1 MNKILLSLVKKHK
14 TRTAITLF
22 VIIFASL
29 LNGISLTLLSPVLK
43 VLFQST
49 SKVVSPGNESSGI
62 WRLLLWWFTGV
73 SPMVAVFRLAIAI
86 TGLYLLK
93 TLFDFLQ
100 RLLVT
105 ILQEKIVRDL
115 RNRLYRHVIRLPLS
129 TIRSHSTGE
138 WTARFLS
145 DADQLKEAITNGIF
159 VIAREGLNAAAY
171 LTVAIIASWQ
181 LSLFALVVVPLF
193 SFLIIQVGKHI
204 QKRSARVQSRVAKLG
219 KHLAE
224 SIDGIKVVKGFAME
238 PKEEEKFKR
247 LTQSHYRSVI
257 RRAYLSTLGP
267 PLTEFLS
274 AIAAA
279 LILLFGSHLIFVTHA
294 LSPDRFFVF
303 LASALSMMAP
313 FKRIS
318 QGNAILQQ
326 GLGAGS
332 RIFNILE
339 LEKLEKKG
347 TLLFKGLRESIVF
360 ENVHF
365 GYRDGIPAVSGI
377 SFEIKKGEKVA
388 LIGPSGSGKTTVVD
402 LLMGFYTPSS
412 GKILIDGVDLN
423 EFDLESYRKSLAFV
437 PQDIVLFSG
446 TIYDNIAYA
455 NPDASHTEVEKAARL
470 ARVTD
475 FASTLPYGLN
485 TDLGESANNLS
496 GGEKQRVALAR
507 AILRNPEIIILDEA
521 TSSLDPETENLVQ
534 DFLWKTLA
542 SRTAIIIAHKL
553 NTIVNADKIILMNKG
568 KIAAIGKHDE
578 LIKKSNLYRNLYRA
592 QFREGIGTT
601 VNQ

>member
-1 MNKILLSLVKKHK
+1 MKGILFSLIKQHK
-14 TRTAITLF
+14 SLTVCTLI
-22 VIIFASL
+22 VIFFASL
-29 LNGISLTLLSPVLK
+29 LNGVSLTLLSPVLK

-49 SKVVSPGNESSGI
+49 SSVVSPVNETSGI
-62 WRLLLWWFTGV
+62 WKIILWWFTGV
-73 SPMVAVFRLAIAI
+73 TPMVAVIRLAIALTI
-86 TGLYLLK
+86 LYLLK

-105 ILQEKIVRDL
+105 ILQETVVRDL
-115 RNRLYRHVIRLPLS
+115 RNRLYSHVIRLPLL
-129 TIRSHSTGE
+129 TLRSRSTGE

-159 VIAREGLNAAAY
+159 VIAREGLNATAY
-171 LTVAIIASWQ
+171 LTVAIVASWQ

-193 SFLIIQVGKHI
+193 SFLIVQVGKHI
-204 QKRSARVQSRVAKLG
+204 QRRSTRVQSRIARLG
-219 KHLAE
+219 KHLSE
-224 SIDGIKVVKGFAME
+224 SIDGIKIVKGFAME
-238 PKEEEKFKR
+238 PKEEERFR
-247 LTQSHYRSVI
+247 QLTQSHYRSVI

-279 LILLFGSHLIFVTHA
+279 LILLFGSHLIFVSHS

-332 RIFNILE
+332 RIFQIL
-339 LEKLEKKG
+339 KLEKVESKG
-347 TLLFKGLRESIVF
+347 RLPFKGISQSIVF

-365 GYRDGIPAVSGI
+365 GYRNGVPAVSDL
-377 SFEIKKGEKVA
+377 SFVIRKGEKVA
-388 LIGPSGSGKTTVVD
+388 LVGPSGSGKTTVVD

-412 GKILIDGVDLN
+412 GKILIDDIDLR
-423 EFDLESYRKSLAFV
+423 EYDLESYRKHIAFV
-437 PQDIVLFSG
+437 PQEVILFSG
-446 TIYDNIAYA
+446 TIYENIAYA
-455 NPDASHTEVEKAARL
+455 NPTASVADVEEAARL

-475 FASTLPYGLN
+475 FTNILPYGLK
-485 TDLGESANNLS
+485 TDLGESASNLS

-507 AILRNPEIIILDEA
+507 AILRNPDLIILDEA

-542 SRTAIIIAHKL
+542 SRTAVIIAHKL
-553 NTIVNADKIILMNKG
+553 NTIVNADKIILMSKG
-568 KIAAIGKHDE
+568 KIVGIGKHDE
-578 LIKKSNLYRNLYRA
+578 LLKKSTLYRDLYHA
-592 QFREGIGTT
+592 QFREGISTSI
-601 VNQ
+601 NP